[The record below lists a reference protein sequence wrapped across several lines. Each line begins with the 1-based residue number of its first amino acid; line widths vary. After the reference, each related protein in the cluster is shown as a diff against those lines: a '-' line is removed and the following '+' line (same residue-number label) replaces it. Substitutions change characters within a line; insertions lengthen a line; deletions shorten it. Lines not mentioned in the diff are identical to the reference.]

1 MKYTPI
7 PYTINGV
14 TLWAVEGYNHWVDR
28 YCDTKEQA
36 QKHCDRLNKR
46 PNNDE

>member
-7 PYTINGV
+7 PYKINGV
-14 TLWAVEGYNHWVDR
+14 TLWAVEKCDNFIAR

-36 QKHCDRLNKR
+36 QKHCDRLNKVK
-46 PNNDE
+46 